1 MHRLHKKEI
10 FKKMLAATVIG
21 SSVLLMAC
29 GNSGTADQEG
39 ATALDTEAEATAENG
54 TSSEGGVN
62 LTFMIWDGLQQ
73 DGMQQMVDKFE
84 EENPNIHVEIQLTPW
99 DQYWTKLDAA
109 ATGGDLPD
117 VFWMHPEHVY
127 TYVRGGM
134 LMNVSEKLDGSCL
147 DMNNYPENV
156 VDGFTVDGSVYAVPK
171 DYSTFA
177 LAYNKDIFDAAGV
190 AYPDDTWDW
199 STLKDTAEKLT
210 DKSKNIYGLAVQYN
224 TNDAAYHYIWQ
235 NEGDIISEDG
245 SKSMWDDPN
254 TIEAV
259 NYLVDF
265 IEKGYSPTME
275 DFANTTSDQYFESG
289 NVAMKVAGSWM
300 TTEYDAV
307 DGLNYDVA
315 PLAKG
320 KVRADLCG
328 GMGYSAAANSAH
340 PEEAFKLLEF
350 LGGEE
355 ANIIQCES
363 GAAISAYTGTQQ
375 SWVDNHSNINAQA
388 FIDAASYGKSSEY
401 CESRNKW
408 VDIENDYMTQV
419 FSLQIP
425 VEEGCKQLA
434 EEMNTILAE

>member
-1 MHRLHKKEI
+1 MRREKRMEI
-10 FKKMLAATVIG
+10 FKRTMAALTIGATVLMTGCG
-21 SSVLLMAC
+21 SSDSAAASTDA
-29 GNSGTADQEG
+29 GSTEQSGSASTAASGE
-39 ATALDTEAEATAENG
+39 E
-54 TSSEGGVN
+54 VN
-62 LTFMIWDGLQQ
+62 LTFMIWDSVQQ

-84 EENPNIHVEIQLTPW
+84 EENPGIHVEIQLTPW

-127 TYVRGGM
+127 TYARGGM
-134 LMNVSEKLDGSCL
+134 LMNLSEKLDSSSL
-147 DMNNYPENV
+147 DMANYPGNV
-156 VDGFTVDGSVYAVPK
+156 VEGFTVDDTVYAVPK

-177 LAYNKDIFDAAGV
+177 LAYNKDLFDAAGV
-190 AYPDDTWDW
+190 SYPDDTWDW
-199 STLKDTAEKLT
+199 DTLRAAAEKLT
-210 DKSKNIYGLAVQYN
+210 DTSKNVYGLAVQYN

-245 SKSMWDDPN
+245 TKSMWDDPN

-259 NYLVDF
+259 NYLVDML
-265 IEKGYSPTME
+265 EKGYSPTME
-275 DFANTTSDQYFESG
+275 DYANTTSDQYFESG

-300 TTEYDAV
+300 TTEYDSIE
-307 DGLNYDVA
+307 GLHYDVA
-315 PLAKG
+315 PLPKG

-340 PEEAFKLLEF
+340 PEEAFKFLEF
-350 LGGEE
+350 LGGEA
-355 ANIIQCES
+355 ANVIQCES

-375 SWVDNHSNINAQA
+375 SWVDKHSNINAQV

-419 FSLQIP
+419 FSLQLP
-425 VEEGCKQLA
+425 VEDGCRQLA
-434 EEMNTILAE
+434 EAMNEVLAE

>member
-1 MHRLHKKEI
+1 MYRLHKREM
-10 FKKMLAATVIG
+10 FKKLVAMTAVG

-29 GNSGTADQEG
+29 GNGGTADQTS
-39 ATALDTEAEATAENG
+39 ATTSASESGTTAENATAVDG
-54 TSSEGGVN
+54 DVN
-62 LTFMIWDGLQQ
+62 LTFMIWDGIQQ

-127 TYVRGGM
+127 TYARGGM
-134 LMNVSEKLDGSCL
+134 LMNVSEKLGNSSL
-147 DMNNYPENV
+147 NMENYPANV
-156 VDGFTVDGSVYAVPK
+156 VEGFTVDGNVYAVPK

-199 STLKDTAEKLT
+199 NTLKDAAEKLT

-235 NEGDIISEDG
+235 NEGDIINADG
-245 SKSMWDDPN
+245 TKSMWDDPN

-259 NYLVDF
+259 DYLVDF

-320 KVRADLCG
+320 KVRADL
-328 GMGYSAAANSAH
+328 
-340 PEEAFKLLEF
+340 
-350 LGGEE
+350 
-355 ANIIQCES
+355 
-363 GAAISAYTGTQQ
+363 
-375 SWVDNHSNINAQA
+375 
-388 FIDAASYGKSSEY
+388 
-401 CESRNKW
+401 
-408 VDIENDYMTQV
+408 
-419 FSLQIP
+419 
-425 VEEGCKQLA
+425 
-434 EEMNTILAE
+434 